1 MQTLLSEIA
10 FLLGEESQEAGE
22 QIIFLSSGSF
32 RASNLPE
39 KDYASWKV
47 LMYLIRY
54 IPFLS
59 DEFFKINKG
68 T

>member
-1 MQTLLSEIA
+1 MQTLLREIA
-10 FLLGEESQEAGE
+10 FLLGEESQETGE

-32 RASNLPE
+32 RASNLPK

-47 LMYLIRY
+47 LMYFI
-54 IPFLS
+54 IPFIS
-59 DEFFKINKG
+59 DEFFRINKG

>member
-1 MQTLLSEIA
+1 MQTLLREIA

-22 QIIFLSSGSF
+22 QISFVSSGSF

-47 LMYLIRY
+47 LMYLIT
-54 IPFLS
+54 PFLS
-59 DEFFKINKG
+59 DEFFRINKG